1 MTSGRIHTIPV
12 PPEADGKRLDVF
24 LTEHLPE
31 CSRSFIANLIQ
42 HDRVF
47 TGEARVRKA
56 GVRVRSGECIR
67 IDIPE
72 PEPIE
77 TPPEPIPI
85 HPLYEDEAILVLD
98 KQPGLVVHPAPGHA
112 SGTLVNAILFHCSNL
127 ASIGGKIRP
136 GIVHRLDKDTSG
148 VLVVAK
154 SDTAQNGLAIQFKQR
169 LVRKTYVALVCGRMN
184 TPEGRIDLPIG
195 RHPVDRKKM
204 SVHAAK
210 SRKAVSCWR
219 IQERF
224 EKATLL
230 EIDIQTGRTH
240 QIRVHLSAIGHPIAG
255 DAVYGRKMAL
265 GRHARLVAM
274 MPRPMLHAWKLAF
287 HHPVTGDWMSF
298 CAPIPTDMAEILGIL
313 RMEASS

>member
-1 MTSGRIHTIPV
+1 MTSGSIHTIAV

-24 LTEHLPE
+24 LTGHLGE

-42 HDRVF
+42 HDRV
-47 TGEARVRKA
+47 TIAESRVRKA
-56 GVRVRSGECIR
+56 GMRVRSGDCIR
-67 IDIPE
+67 IHIPE

-85 HPLYEDEAILVLD
+85 HPLYEDDAILVLD

-154 SDTAQNGLAIQFKQR
+154 SDVAQNDLMQQFKQR
-169 LVRKTYVALVCGRMN
+169 LVQKTYLALVCGGMK
-184 TPEGRIDLPIG
+184 TPQGLIDLPIG

-204 SVHAAK
+204 SVHATK

-219 IQERF
+219 VQERF

-230 EIDIQTGRTH
+230 EIDIHTGRTH

-255 DAVYGRKMAL
+255 DSVYGRKMPL
-265 GRHARLVAM
+265 GRDARLVAM
-274 MPRPMLHAWKLAF
+274 LSRPMLHAWKLGF
-287 HHPVTGDWMSF
+287 HHPVTGAWMSF
-298 CAPIPTDMAEILGIL
+298 CAPIPTDMTEILGIL
-313 RMEASS
+313 RREAL